1 MRAANLIIFF
11 KNLYFTAIFLVIRKN
26 IRYLEIIIIFAF
38 LKYMTMKDTKETK
51 ITRDEFKNTILTDY
65 RLIREVRDSSAL
77 GRRDVLSGKGSFG
90 IFGDGKELAQIA
102 LAKTFKDGDF
112 RAGYYRDQ
120 TFMTAIGQYSPKHMF
135 SALYGDPELEREPSS
150 GSRQMMNHFG
160 THFLNEDGSW
170 KNLMKQKNSTSDMAC
185 LASQFPR
192 LVGLAQASQV
202 YRNNKEL
209 AKQKSNF
216 TNNGSEIVFA
226 TIGNS
231 SCAEGHF
238 WEAVN
243 AIGVLQVPAIISIW
257 DDGYGISVSNEIQ
270 MTKSDVS
277 EVLAGFQRGK
287 NNAGFEIIKVKGW
300 DYPALI
306 EAYEK
311 AEKLARKDHI
321 PSIIHVVE
329 MTQPTGHSTSGSHE
343 RYKSKDRLKWEEEYD
358 CIKKFKEWILD
369 NNIATSQEIE
379 LIDKESL
386 DSVKQQ
392 RKEAW
397 QEYQSPIKSELKE
410 LINIF
415 NSVYSKLS
423 ISEIPDWIKDLNQS
437 SMYGLFRRDYLSKA
451 RNLLAMLTKYDLPEK
466 EDLKRFIN
474 RVNQENHQRYNTK
487 LYNTSINSA
496 RNVVEVKPEYD
507 ANAQEVD
514 GRIILRDNFHH
525 MFENIPEAMIF
536 GEDVGKI
543 GGVNQ
548 GCEGLQEKF
557 GEERVAD
564 TGIREATIIGQGI
577 GLSLRGLKPIAEMQ
591 YLDYVIYGF
600 QPMVDDISS
609 LHYRTHGGQISP
621 LIIRTRGHRL
631 EGIWHSGSPIG
642 MILHGTRGIN
652 LCVPRDMTRAAG
664 FYNTLMQADEPAM
677 VIECLNGYRVK
688 EKLPNNI
695 GEFRVPLGKIE
706 KTLSGSDITLVTYGS
721 TWRIVMEAAELLS
734 ESGISCDVIDVQ
746 TLIPFDIGHDIVES
760 VKKTNRLL
768 VIDED
773 VPGGASSFILQQV
786 IEDQEG
792 YKYLDSKPSTLTAK
806 EHRPPYGKDGDYF
819 TKPSKEDVFEKVYEM
834 MNEVDPVKYPAIY

>member
-1 MRAANLIIFF
+1 MTDMAN
-11 KNLYFTAIFLVIRKN
+11 A
-26 IRYLEIIIIFAF
+26 
-38 LKYMTMKDTKETK
+38 K
-51 ITRDEFKNTILTDY
+51 ITRDEFKNTILSDY
-65 RLIREVRDSSAL
+65 RIICEVRHSGSL

-102 LAKTFKDGDF
+102 LAKTFRDGDF

-160 THFLNEDGSW
+160 SRFLNNDGSW
-170 KNLMKQKNSTSDMAC
+170 KNLMSQKNSTSDMAC

-192 LVGLAQASQV
+192 LVGLAQASQI
-202 YRNNKEL
+202 YRNNKDL
-209 AKQKSNF
+209 ADKNPNF
-216 TNNGSEIVFA
+216 TNNGSEIAFA

-257 DDGYGISVSNEIQ
+257 DDGYGISVSNEVQ

-277 EVLAGFQRGK
+277 EVLSGFQRDK
-287 NNAGFEIIKVKGW
+287 KSDGFEIIKVKGW
-300 DYPALI
+300 DYPGLI

-311 AEKLARKDHI
+311 AEKLARDKHI
-321 PSIIHVVE
+321 PSIIHVIE

-343 RYKSKDRLKWEEEYD
+343 RYKSKERLKWENDFD
-358 CIKKFKEWILD
+358 CIKKFKEWIIE
-369 NNIATSQEIE
+369 NNIATSEEIE
-379 LIDKESL
+379 IIDKESL

-397 QEYQSPIKSELKE
+397 NEYQKPIKEELKE
-410 LINIF
+410 LVGIF
-415 NSVYSKLS
+415 DSISSKLG
-423 ISEIPDWIKDLNQS
+423 ISEVDNWIKDLNQS
-437 SMYGLFRRDYLSKA
+437 ALYGLFRRDYLSKA
-451 RNLLAMLTKYDLPEK
+451 RNLLSMIVKHDLPEK
-466 EDLKRFIN
+466 DMLVSFIN
-474 RVNQENHQRYNTK
+474 RINNENHQRYNTK
-487 LYNTSINSA
+487 LYNNSDKSA
-496 RNVVEVKPEYD
+496 RKVLEIKPTYD
-507 ANAQEVD
+507 TNAEEVD

-525 MFENIPEAMIF
+525 MFEAIPEAMIF

-577 GLSLRGLKPIAEMQ
+577 GLSLRGLRPIAEMQ

-642 MILHGTRGIN
+642 MIIHGTRGIN

-664 FYNTLMQADEPAM
+664 FYNTLMQAEEPAM

-688 EKLPNNI
+688 EKMPNNI
-695 GEFRVPLGKIE
+695 GDFRTPLGVVE
-706 KTLSGSDITLVTYGS
+706 KTNTGKDITLVTYGS
-721 TWRIVMEAAELLS
+721 TWRIVMESVVLL
-734 ESGISCDVIDVQ
+734 EKVGIYCDVIDVQ
-746 TLIPFDIGHDIVES
+746 TLIPFDINHDIVNS
-760 VKKTNRLL
+760 VKNTNRLL

-773 VPGGASSFILQQV
+773 VPGGASSYILQNI
-786 IEDQEG
+786 IEEQGG
-792 YKYLDSKPSTLTAK
+792 YEYLDSKPSTLTAK

-819 TKPSKEDVFEKVYEM
+819 TKPSKEDIFEKVYSM
-834 MNEVDPVKYPAIY
+834 MNEVDPNKYPDLY

>member
-1 MRAANLIIFF
+1 MAKRNN
-11 KNLYFTAIFLVIRKN
+11 KK
-26 IRYLEIIIIFAF
+26 
-38 LKYMTMKDTKETK
+38 K
-51 ITRDEFKNTILTDY
+51 ITKTEFKQEILADY
-65 RLIREVRDSSAL
+65 RLISEVRHSGNL

-160 THFLNEDGSW
+160 TRFLNNDGSW
-170 KNLMKQKNSTSDMAC
+170 KNLMNQKNSTSDMAC

-202 YRNNKEL
+202 YRRNKKL
-209 AKQKSNF
+209 AEKKSTF
-216 TNNGSEIVFA
+216 TNNGSEIAFA

-257 DDGYGISVSNEIQ
+257 DDGYGISVSNEVQ

-277 EVLAGFQRGK
+277 EVLAGFQRDK
-287 NNAGFEIIKVKGW
+287 KNAGFEIIKVKGW
-300 DYPALI
+300 DYPSLV

-311 AEKLARKDHI
+311 AEILAREDHI
-321 PSIIHVVE
+321 PSIIHVIE

-343 RYKSKDRLKWEEEYD
+343 RYKSKERLQWEEDFD

-369 NNIATSQEIE
+369 NNIANLDEIE
-379 LIDKESL
+379 GIEKESL
-386 DSVKQQ
+386 ESVKQQ

-397 QEYQSPIKSELKE
+397 SEYQAPIKEEIQE
-410 LINIF
+410 LISIF
-415 NSVYSKLS
+415 NSINTKLN
-423 ISEIPDWIKDLNQS
+423 ISQIDDWVKDLNQS
-437 SMYGLFRRDYLSKA
+437 ALYGAFRRDYLSKA
-451 RNLLAMLTKYDLPEK
+451 RNLLSMIVRSDIPEK
-466 EDLKRFIN
+466 ETLKSFIHRIN
-474 RVNQENHQRYNTK
+474 SENQQRYNTK
-487 LYNTSINSA
+487 LYNETATSA
-496 RNVVEVKPEYD
+496 RKVLEVKPSYD
-507 ANAQEVD
+507 SDAEEVD
-514 GRIILRDNFHH
+514 GRIILRDNFHY
-525 MFENIPEAMIF
+525 MFEDIPEAMIF

-557 GEERVAD
+557 GEDRVSD

-577 GLSLRGLKPIAEMQ
+577 GLSLRGLRPIAEMQ

-609 LHYRTHGGQISP
+609 LYYRTHGGQISP

-642 MILHGTRGIN
+642 MILHGTRGMN

-664 FYNTLMQADEPAM
+664 FYNTLMKANEPAM

-688 EKLPNNI
+688 EKMPNNI
-695 GEFRVPLGKIE
+695 GEFCVPLGVVE
-706 KTLSGSDITLVTYGS
+706 KTANGDDITLVTYGS
-721 TWRIVMEAAELLS
+721 TWRVVMEAVNLLNDA
-734 ESGISCDVIDVQ
+734 GITCDVIDVQ
-746 TLIPFDIGHDIVES
+746 TLIPFDISHDIVES
-760 VKKTNRLL
+760 VKHTNRLL
-768 VIDED
+768 IIDED
-773 VPGGASSFILQQV
+773 VPGGASSYIMQQV
-786 IEDQEG
+786 LEDQQA
-792 YKYLDSKPSTLTAK
+792 YKYLDSDPFTLTAK

-819 TKPSKEDVFEKVYEM
+819 TKPSREDVFEKVYSIMHES
-834 MNEVDPVKYPAIY
+834 DPLEYPEIY

>member
-1 MRAANLIIFF
+1 MGTTSNKS
-11 KNLYFTAIFLVIRKN
+11 KNKIS
-26 IRYLEIIIIFAF
+26 
-38 LKYMTMKDTKETK
+38 KDQFKET
-51 ITRDEFKNTILTDY
+51 ILSDY
-65 RLIREVRDSSAL
+65 KLASEVRESGAQ

-102 LAKTFKDGDF
+102 LSKVFKNGDF

-120 TFMTAIGQYSPKHMF
+120 ALMTAIGQYSPKQMF
-135 SALYGDPELEREPSS
+135 SALYGDPELDREPSS

-160 THFLNEDGSW
+160 TRFLNDDGSW
-170 KNLMKQKNSTSDMAC
+170 RNLMEQKNSTSDMAC

-202 YRNNKEL
+202 YRQIPEL
-209 AKQKSNF
+209 AKKNTGF
-216 TNNGSEIVFA
+216 TNKGSEIAFA

-257 DDGYGISVSNEIQ
+257 DDGYGISVANDVQ

-277 EVLAGFQRGK
+277 EVLSGFQNNDKGK
-287 NNAGFEIIKVKGW
+287 GFEIVKVSGW
-300 DYPALI
+300 DYPSLVN
-306 EAYEK
+306 AYET
-311 AEKLARKDHI
+311 AEKLARDKHI

-343 RYKSKDRLKWEEEYD
+343 RYKNKERLQFEKDFD
-358 CIKKFKEWILD
+358 CIKKFKEWILETG
-369 NNIATSQEIE
+369 IASLDE
-379 LIDKESL
+379 LEQIDKDSIN
-386 DSVKQQ
+386 SVKKQK
-392 RKEAW
+392 KEAW
-397 QEYQSPIKSELKE
+397 LEYQAPIKEEWKE
-410 LINIF
+410 LQGIF
-415 NSVYSKLS
+415 NSIAAQHDIK
-423 ISEIPDWIKDLNQS
+423 EIAEWITELNQTA
-437 SMYGLFRRDYLSKA
+437 MFGIFRRDFLSKA
-451 RNLLAMLTKYDLPEK
+451 RTLLGMLATVDSSEKHNLR
-466 EDLKRFIN
+466 RFIN
-474 RVNQENHQRYNTK
+474 RINSENHNRYNTK
-487 LYNTSINSA
+487 LYNETNTSA
-496 RNVVEVKPEYD
+496 LKVGEVKPEYD
-507 ANAQEVD
+507 QNAELVD
-514 GRIILRDNFHH
+514 ARIILRDNFHH
-525 MFENIPEAMIF
+525 MFNAIPEAMIF

-548 GCEGLQEKF
+548 GCEGLQDKF
-557 GEERVAD
+557 GDIRVSD

-609 LHYRTHGGQISP
+609 LFYRTHGGQLTP

-631 EGIWHSGSPIG
+631 EGIWHSGSPMG
-642 MILHGTRGIN
+642 MLLNGTRGMY

-664 FYNTLMQADEPAM
+664 FYNTLMQSNDPAM
-677 VIECLNGYRVK
+677 VIECLNGYRIK

-695 GEFRVPLGKIE
+695 GEFRVPLGKVETTKI
-706 KTLSGSDITLVTYGS
+706 GNDITLVSYGS
-721 TWRIVMEAAELLS
+721 TWRVVMDAANKLENA
-734 ESGISCDVIDVQ
+734 GISCEVIDTQ
-746 TLIPFDIGHDIVES
+746 TLVPFDLSHDIAKS

-773 VPGGASSFILQQV
+773 VPGGASAYIMQKIVEEQ
-786 IEDQEG
+786 DA
-792 YKYLDSKPSTLTAK
+792 YNYLDSEPQTLAAK

-819 TKPSKEDVFEKVYEM
+819 TKPSAEDIFEKVYSM
-834 MNEVDPVKYPAIY
+834 MHEFDPSKFPSLY

>member
-1 MRAANLIIFF
+1 MAKRNN
-11 KNLYFTAIFLVIRKN
+11 KK
-26 IRYLEIIIIFAF
+26 
-38 LKYMTMKDTKETK
+38 K
-51 ITRDEFKNTILTDY
+51 ITKTEFKQEILADY
-65 RLIREVRDSSAL
+65 RLISEVRHSGNL

-160 THFLNEDGSW
+160 TRFLNNDGSW
-170 KNLMKQKNSTSDMAC
+170 KNLMNQKNSTSDMAC

-202 YRNNKEL
+202 YRRNKKL
-209 AKQKSNF
+209 AEKKSTF
-216 TNNGSEIVFA
+216 TNNGSEIAFA

-257 DDGYGISVSNEIQ
+257 DDGYGISVSNEVQ

-277 EVLAGFQRGK
+277 EVLAGFQRDK
-287 NNAGFEIIKVKGW
+287 KNAGFEIIKVKGW
-300 DYPALI
+300 DYPSLV

-311 AEKLARKDHI
+311 AEILAREDHI
-321 PSIIHVVE
+321 PSIIHVIE

-343 RYKSKDRLKWEEEYD
+343 RYKSKERLQWEEDFD

-369 NNIATSQEIE
+369 NNIANLDEIE
-379 LIDKESL
+379 EIEKESL
-386 DSVKQQ
+386 ESVKQQ

-397 QEYQSPIKSELKE
+397 SEYQAPIKEEIQE
-410 LINIF
+410 LISIF
-415 NSVYSKLS
+415 NSINTKLN
-423 ISEIPDWIKDLNQS
+423 ISQIDDWVKDLNQS
-437 SMYGLFRRDYLSKA
+437 ALYGAFRRDYLSKA
-451 RNLLAMLTKYDLPEK
+451 RNLLSMIVRSDIPEK
-466 EDLKRFIN
+466 ETLKSFIHRIN
-474 RVNQENHQRYNTK
+474 SENQQRYNTK
-487 LYNTSINSA
+487 LYNETATSA
-496 RNVVEVKPEYD
+496 RKVLEVKPSYD
-507 ANAQEVD
+507 SDAEEVD
-514 GRIILRDNFHH
+514 GRIILRDNFHY
-525 MFENIPEAMIF
+525 MFEDIPEAMIF

-557 GEERVAD
+557 GEDRVSD

-577 GLSLRGLKPIAEMQ
+577 GLSLRGLRPIAEMQ

-609 LHYRTHGGQISP
+609 LYYRTHGGQISP

-642 MILHGTRGIN
+642 MILHGTRGMN

-664 FYNTLMQADEPAM
+664 FYNTLMKANEPAM

-688 EKLPNNI
+688 EKMPNNI
-695 GEFRVPLGKIE
+695 GEFCVPLGVVE
-706 KTLSGSDITLVTYGS
+706 KTANGDDITLVTYGS
-721 TWRIVMEAAELLS
+721 TWRVVMEAVNLLNDA
-734 ESGISCDVIDVQ
+734 GITCDVIDVQ
-746 TLIPFDIGHDIVES
+746 TLIPFDISHDIVES
-760 VKKTNRLL
+760 VKHTNRLL
-768 VIDED
+768 IIDED
-773 VPGGASSFILQQV
+773 VPGGASSYIMQQV
-786 IEDQEG
+786 LEDQQA
-792 YKYLDSKPSTLTAK
+792 YKYLDSDPFTLTAK

-819 TKPSKEDVFEKVYEM
+819 TKPSREDVFEKVYSIMHES
-834 MNEVDPVKYPAIY
+834 DPLEYPEIY